1 MTSPNISFIK
11 IISLGMLILFTA
23 LSAGCISSDE
33 GKIVPCSKYHKI
45 IDKHQTPEGH
55 FIIVD
60 GYPTPIY
67 LNSESGFTL
76 LPTTQLYKDDDYIVG
91 EYVWW
96 GDGLGVHPVN
106 LTPLTEDEA
115 GLRDACRIDP

>member
-1 MTSPNISFIK
+1 MTYKNISFVK
-11 IISLGMLILFTA
+11 IISLGMLILFAA

-45 IDKHQTPEGH
+45 TDKYQTPAGY

-60 GYPTPIY
+60 EYHNPIS
-67 LNSESGFTL
+67 LDSESGFML
-76 LPTTQLYKDDDYIVG
+76 FPTTRLHKDEDYIVG

-96 GDGLGVHPVN
+96 GDGLGLHPTN

>member
-1 MTSPNISFIK
+1 MTTKSIPFVK
-11 IISLGMLILFTA
+11 IISLGMLILFAA

-45 IDKHQTPEGH
+45 TDKYQTPEGY

-60 GYPTPIY
+60 GYPSPIF
-67 LNSESGFTL
+67 LGPDSGFML
-76 LPTTQLYKDDDYIVG
+76 YPTMRLHKNDYYIMG

-96 GDGLGVHPVN
+96 GDGLGIHPGN
-106 LTPLTEDEA
+106 LTPLSEDEA